1 MRGSKWQNFDCWV
14 KIVEFAYIIV
24 SLISSCPMDDVYV
37 VKVAWFM
44 SAVMLWFLLHAVI
57 CISELWHYSSLTGLQ
72 LSAQQSRR
80 PITNTACHT
89 RETKCKRE
97 GVEEMKKSKKKEWQ
111 SKTVAE
117 TKKDETEGLVST
129 ARFSAGVFHYKWD
142 DALCI
147 MITQL
152 IAPVFLLHCRA
163 TVACNCH
170 FPTQGAIQAWMTI
183 FTILLY

>member
-1 MRGSKWQNFDCWV
+1 MTEFWLLSENCWV
-14 KIVEFAYIIV
+14 RLHYSESDLVLSHGWCVCGEGG
-24 SLISSCPMDDVYV
+24 MVYV
-37 VKVAWFM
+37 YRVKVTWFM

-57 CISELWHYSSLTGLQ
+57 CISELWHDSSLTGLQ

-163 TVACNCH
+163 TVACNCM
-170 FPTQGAIQAWMTI
+170 Q
-183 FTILLY
+183 